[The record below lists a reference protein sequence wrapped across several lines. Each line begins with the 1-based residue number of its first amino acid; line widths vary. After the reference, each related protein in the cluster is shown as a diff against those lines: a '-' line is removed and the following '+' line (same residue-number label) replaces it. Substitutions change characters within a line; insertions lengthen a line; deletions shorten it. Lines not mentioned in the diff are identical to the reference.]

1 MSGNRDVGDIVSK
14 KRREV
19 RTECNRSLRLNYNSN
34 RPGLMS
40 RPPWLLCNV
49 TDIGC
54 YEQKFI
60 SYVPLTV

>member
-1 MSGNRDVGDIVSK
+1 MSK